1 MGTRAYGDILSEIHP
16 ANHAIGIKEK
26 FGRARYI
33 RSFWSGT
40 GMQHVIPANDFCSGI
55 GKQRKRVTESL
66 RLPAIDL
73 GWINADA
80 DHANAARVKVRKGL
94 LETPQL
100 GVAEWSPK
108 AAIKN
113 QHNSIR
119 TGKQIAETNRL
130 STLIP

>member
-40 GMQHVIPANDFCSGI
+40 GVQHVIPANDFCSGV
-55 GKQRKRVTESL
+55 GKQREGVTEFL
-66 RLPAIDL
+66 GLPAIDL
-73 GWINADA
+73 GRIETDA
-80 DHANAARVKVRKGL
+80 DHANPVRIEIRKLL

-113 QHNSIR
+113 QHNSI
-119 TGKQIAETNRL
+119 
-130 STLIP
+130 